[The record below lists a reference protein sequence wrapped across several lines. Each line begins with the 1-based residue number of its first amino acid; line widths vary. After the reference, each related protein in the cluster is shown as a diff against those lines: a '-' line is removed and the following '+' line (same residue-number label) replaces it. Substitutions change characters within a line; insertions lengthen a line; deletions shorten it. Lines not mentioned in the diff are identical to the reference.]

1 MAINIDHPCH
11 ICINVQSE
19 TYDCLSPSERIRAD
33 GVEISCPIQQKSVP
47 MQQISWNME
56 KAITLR
62 EVADYLDRLGVQFM
76 ATIGL
81 DGKPKVRPMQY
92 MILED
97 DRLWFCTNSK
107 KEVYAELQAN
117 PWLELCGCKLEK
129 EELQTP
135 WIRFSAQAVFEER
148 QDIRDAIIDK
158 SAIVNALYKDMRQN
172 PIFKVFYLKDIDGW
186 MTNLGS
192 IKGLEQRAG
201 FAAPLHFQ
209 F

>member
-19 TYDCLSPSERIRAD
+19 TYDCLSPSERIRTD

-201 FAAPLHFQ
+201 FAAPIHFQ

>member
-11 ICINVQSE
+11 IYTNVQSE
-19 TYDCLSPSERIRAD
+19 TYDCLSPSERIRTD

-56 KAITLR
+56 KAMTLR

-117 PWLELCGCKLEK
+117 PWLDLCGCKLEK

-192 IKGLEQRAG
+192 IKRLEQRAG
-201 FAAPLHFQ
+201 FAAPIHFQ